1 MNTNKEKR
9 RFSMEDKFMKNKKV
23 NDILYGYLQA
33 TSHLDK
39 DNKRFVYEDKVNFSN
54 IEKILD
60 NGMKRVTLSRNFN
73 FLLETGFVE
82 KGQTEDLHGNIV
94 DVYFLP
100 YDKKSLYQMIN
111 IDTLNY
117 LVKGTNA
124 NVIKVYTYLLNK
136 YNWKTKENSKY
147 VFTKKEILQKVGS
160 STTNQRDYDKVNVIL
175 DVLIK
180 LKLIEI
186 ESFYCENKNSM
197 PTPKI
202 RLLKVNENITRT
214 KY

>member
-1 MNTNKEKR
+1 M
-9 RFSMEDKFMKNKKV
+9 
-23 NDILYGYLQA
+23 
-33 TSHLDK
+33 
-39 DNKRFVYEDKVNFSN
+39 
-54 IEKILD
+54 
-60 NGMKRVTLSRNFN
+60 
-73 FLLETGFVE
+73 FLL
-82 KGQTEDLHGNIV
+82 
-94 DVYFLP
+94 
-100 YDKKSLYQMIN
+100 
-111 IDTLNY
+111 
-117 LVKGTNA
+117 
-124 NVIKVYTYLLNK
+124 
-136 YNWKTKENSKY
+136 
-147 VFTKKEILQKVGS
+147 KEILQKVGS

>member
-1 MNTNKEKR
+1 MNKNIKTR
-9 RFSMEDKFMKNKKV
+9 RFSIEDNFMKNKKV
-23 NDILYGYLQA
+23 NDILYGYLQSV
-33 TSHLDK
+33 SHLDK
-39 DNKRFVYEDKVNFSN
+39 EGKRFVYKDKVNFSN
-54 IEKILD
+54 IEKVLD
-60 NGMKRVTLSRNFN
+60 NGMKRVTLSRNFK
-73 FLLETGFVE
+73 FLLETGFVD
-82 KGQTEDLHGNIV
+82 KGQTVDLYGNLV
-94 DVYFLP
+94 HVYFLP
-100 YDKKSLYQMIN
+100 YEEESLYQMIN
-111 IDTLNY
+111 IDTLDY

-124 NVIKVYTYLLNK
+124 NVIKVYSYLLNK

-147 VFTKKEILQKVGS
+147 IFTKKEILEKVGS

-186 ESFYCENKNSM
+186 ERFYCENKNGV

-202 RLLKVNENITRT
+202 RLLKVNETITRV